1 MKHEIVSIGLYFEIS
16 DSEMYGGKGTLG
28 YASIAVEIEASD
40 SRKIDLYGYARS
52 KADGVAE
59 MHNVPPEKV
68 RIISRSEYEE
78 NTDE

>member
-28 YASIAVEIEASD
+28 YASIAVKIKASD

-52 KADGVAE
+52 EAEGVAE